1 MLTRA
6 LAGIARGK
14 VIFCLPG
21 SPNAVK
27 LAIELILPEMGH
39 ILKHIKGN

>member
-1 MLTRA
+1 MNN
-6 LAGIARGK
+6 K

-27 LAIELILPEMGH
+27 LAFSEIILPEAGH
-39 ILKHIKGN
+39 ILKHVGRTAQK